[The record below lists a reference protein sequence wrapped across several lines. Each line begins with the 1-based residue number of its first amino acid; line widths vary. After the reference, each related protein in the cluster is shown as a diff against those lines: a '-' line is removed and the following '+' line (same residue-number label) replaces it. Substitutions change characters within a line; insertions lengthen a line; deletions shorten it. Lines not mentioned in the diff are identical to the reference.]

1 MLYVDTD
8 LFLQRVRAKLHK
20 KHQSATVQIPSGTG
34 VKNLPCIDYTAAGFL
49 PNKLFLFNINDIHSI
64 NRTAVKFRD
73 WHRKHQTTQYPV
85 KWFLIYFFIF
95 LLFFPSE
102 MTFFFFR
109 NGYHTPPMLLSCM
122 WADMS
127 LCRHLLVSMEGQDAQ
142 YKLSDGSPILLVWL
156 SLLDSFT
163 LRMDLR
169 DLDLYQNLK
178 DI

>member
-102 MTFFFFR
+102 MTFFFFFLEMV
-109 NGYHTPPMLLSCM
+109 TTLPPC
-122 WADMS
+122 
-127 LCRHLLVSMEGQDAQ
+127 C
-142 YKLSDGSPILLVWL
+142 SPVCGLICHYAGICWFLWKGRTH
-156 SLLDSFT
+156 ST
-163 LRMDLR
+163 
-169 DLDLYQNLK
+169 NLAMGPPYS
-178 DI
+178 